1 MLASSD
7 VADLFTVSQVS
18 HSWHD
23 DRSAKGAKWAAFF
36 RKFRAQHGR
45 DAKVWL
51 DEIVLDQNNF
61 KDSLKCL
68 PVFLM
73 ACKKYLLLGGETWT
87 NRLWC
92 VWEL

>member
-1 MLASSD
+1 MI
-7 VADLFTVSQVS
+7 TISQVS

-23 DRSAKGAKWAAFF
+23 DRAAKGAKWAAFF
-36 RKFRAQHGR
+36 REFREQHGR

-68 PVFLM
+68 PV
-73 ACKKYLLLGGETWT
+73 
-87 NRLWC
+87 
-92 VWEL
+92 